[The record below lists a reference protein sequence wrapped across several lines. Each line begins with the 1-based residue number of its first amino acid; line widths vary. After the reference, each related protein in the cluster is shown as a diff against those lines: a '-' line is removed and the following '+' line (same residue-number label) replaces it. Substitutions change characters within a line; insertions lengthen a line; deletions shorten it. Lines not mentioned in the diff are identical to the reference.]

1 MSLVL
6 LIAFPILGAFL
17 LPMLAHRSATL
28 GRFMGPVVIAV
39 NLGLAL
45 SLWQDIILHGPRV
58 EWVGGFAAPLG
69 IVFHADLFSALLVLA
84 IAVMTMLL
92 WPNRVQDPIREPVL
106 SLVLMGAASGLALSA
121 DLFNLFVFYEL
132 TAVASYGLVASR
144 ATGPSQIAAIRF
156 LIISAAGSAFAL
168 LGIALI
174 YSITGSL
181 NLAYLAQ
188 VAPTLLNGTLG
199 MAAFTLIL
207 IGFGVKAELFPV
219 NTWVPEVYAS
229 ASSRVSA
236 MLSAVVSKL
245 AMVVI
250 LKILITVYANT
261 AASWLMLVI
270 GLLTLVSGELAAYRA
285 NDLRRVL
292 AFSSIAQLGMVAMA
306 FSVSGTAGILA
317 GLAIMLHHL
326 LAKPALFLLAERWGG
341 HLDRLT
347 GAAYSSKT
355 GGILF
360 LFLALSLIGVPPL
373 PGFWAKYLLLTALFG
388 HDQSLYYFAA
398 VVLLFTTIIEAAY
411 LIRILRRLYQHTSS
425 TLEPHRTCEL
435 VPALFLGGT
444 LFFSVLIAAPLGAAL
459 SDIAHSTAD
468 VPAYIQRIH
477 PMENSKEISV

>member
-6 LIAFPILGAFL
+6 VIAIPILGAFL
-17 LPMLAHRSATL
+17 LPMLSHRSAVL
-28 GRFMGPVVIAV
+28 GRLFGPIIIAV

-45 SLWQDIILHGPRV
+45 SIWQHVTLNGPQV
-58 EWVGGFAAPLG
+58 EWIGGFAAPLG
-69 IVFHADLFSALLVLA
+69 IVFHVDQFTAILLLA
-84 IAVMTMLL
+84 IAVMTILL
-92 WPNRVQDPIREPVL
+92 WPRRMEDPIREPVL
-106 SLVLMGAASGLALSA
+106 SLVLMGAASGLALSS

-156 LIISAAGSAFAL
+156 LILSAAGSALAL

-188 VAPTLLNGTLG
+188 VAPTLLSGPLG
-199 MAAFTLIL
+199 MSAFMLIL

-236 MLSAVVSKL
+236 MLSGVVSKL

-250 LKILITVYANT
+250 LKVLITVYANT
-261 AASWLMLVI
+261 SASLVMLVV

-285 NDLRRVL
+285 KDFRRML

-306 FSVSGTAGILA
+306 FSVSGTAGLLA
-317 GLAIMLHHL
+317 GFAIMLHHL

-355 GGILF
+355 GAILF

-398 VVLLFTTIIEAAY
+398 AVLLITTVIEAAY
-411 LIRILRRLYQHTSS
+411 LMRILQRLYQHKNS
-425 TLEPHRTCEL
+425 TLEPHRASEL
-435 VPALFLGGT
+435 VPALVLGGT
-444 LFFSVLIAAPLGAAL
+444 LFLSVLVAAPLGAAL
-459 SDIAHSTAD
+459 SGIARSSADI
-468 VPAYIQRIH
+468 PAYIQRVL
-477 PMENSKEISV
+477 PVDVPKEINV